1 MAYPLVLPVGSA
13 LSLEGNQLSEHNRGP
28 ITISFNN
35 IEKSQ
40 RMASGLMRRFFID
53 TYRTLS
59 VSWQMLPSTS
69 ASTVDGKYGAAQI
82 RDLYLSTSGQMTVTV
97 NYNGSTTH
105 SFSAFVTDASFE
117 IVRRNVKNTVSSSP
131 EEFWNVS
138 LTLEE
143 I

>member
-1 MAYPLVLPVGSA
+1 MAYPLILPVGSA
-13 LSLEGNQLSEHNRGP
+13 LSLDGNQLSEHNRGP
-28 ITISFNN
+28 ITISFNT

-40 RMASGLMRRFFID
+40 RMASGTMRRFFID

-69 ASTVDGKYGAAQI
+69 ALTVDGKYGATQI
-82 RDLYLSTSGQMTVTV
+82 RDLYLNTSGQMTVTV

-105 SFSAFVTDASFE
+105 SFLAFATDASFD
-117 IVRRNVKNTVSSSP
+117 IVRRNVKNTVSSAP
-131 EEFWNVS
+131 QEFWNVS

>member
-13 LSLEGNQLSEHNRGP
+13 LSLDGNQLSEHNRGP
-28 ITISFNN
+28 ITISFNT

-40 RMASGLMRRFFID
+40 RMASGTMRRFFID

-69 ASTVDGKYGAAQI
+69 ALTVDGKYGATQI
-82 RDLYLSTSGQMTVTV
+82 RDLYLNTSGQMTVTV

-105 SFSAFVTDASFE
+105 SFLAFATDASFD
-117 IVRRNVKNTVSSSP
+117 IVRRNVKNTVSSAP
-131 EEFWNVS
+131 QEFWNVS